1 MEKCS
6 CSLCK
11 KEFESDDAALL
22 TVSGVGNKRYLC
34 EDCEAMLNTVL
45 KSRDLDE
52 IADTVVKI
60 GNTMEKSDIEDGV
73 VIREMDNILSAAR
86 ERAEQIKLGEYD
98 FSLDEEEEVEEL
110 SELLEAEPEPE
121 LSEEEKER
129 LAKKERIS
137 KIVDKISTWVSI
149 GLIAGVVIYFL
160 IRMIF

>member
-98 FSLDEEEEVEEL
+98 FSPDEEEEVEEL